1 MVFPHHPLLLAVWME
16 ISMNFHGL
24 EAILWPLRVYEHVT
38 PLNIPYMDNQK
49 VKADQLTQYE
59 GQG

>member
-1 MVFPHHPLLLAVWME
+1 MHMPHPLIYHIRE
-16 ISMNFHGL
+16 K
-24 EAILWPLRVYEHVT
+24 
-38 PLNIPYMDNQK
+38 MDIQK